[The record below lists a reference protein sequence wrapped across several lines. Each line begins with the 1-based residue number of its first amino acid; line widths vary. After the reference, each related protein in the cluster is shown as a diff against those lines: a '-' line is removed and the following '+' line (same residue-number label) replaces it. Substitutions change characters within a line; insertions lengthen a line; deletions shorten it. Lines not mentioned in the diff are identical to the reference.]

1 MKTVRLAVM
10 MFVQFLMLLMN
21 GVGMFLSNPIFDR
34 IPGANVIAADP
45 VRHDWTVPYVSA
57 FCLAFAIAVAF
68 AVAFN
73 PKQAGKE

>member
-10 MFVQFLMLLMN
+10 MFVQFLMLLTN
-21 GVGMFLSNPIFDR
+21 GIGLFLSNLVFHR
-34 IPGANVIAADP
+34 ILGLNVTAADP

-57 FCLAFAIAVAF
+57 FCRAFAIAVAF